1 MSMSIRV
8 GVTVAA
14 LALAA
19 RDLQAQQAKPDATL
33 PAGHRSSTAGV
44 YTAEQATRGADA
56 YAGMCTGCH
65 TTAAHMGDVFV
76 SNWAGRPVFDFY
88 AFISQAMPKNE
99 PGSLSPGE
107 YASIVAYILKL
118 NGLPA
123 GKEPLPADSAGLSKI
138 RFDSPKKG
146 P

>member
-1 MSMSIRV
+1 MMTKTGITV
-8 GVTVAA
+8 GLLFV
-14 LALAA
+14 LAA
-19 RDLQAQQAKPDATL
+19 SAGAQQTGAASQL
-33 PAGHRSSTAGV
+33 PPGHRSSTAGV
-44 YTAEQATRGADA
+44 YTAEQATRGAEA

-76 SNWAGRPVFDFY
+76 SNWSGRPVSEFY
-88 AFISQAMPKNE
+88 GFIRSAMPKNE
-99 PGSLSPGE
+99 PGSLSAEE

-118 NGLPA
+118 NGMPA
-123 GKEPLPADSAGLSKI
+123 GKDALPADSLALLKI